1 MVTLLPGGFLQLLP
15 IVQRVASMHLG
26 HIQEVARGDLAS
38 GTGAPSEQE
47 AMACLLRIFAGRH
60 NEVDWKVVE
69 NHLTARALG
78 WWEGWQDLP
87 KRKDFADLVKR
98 ADRRE
103 KGIGPE
109 DNRRPPTHD
118 EGRRLAEPLLAG
130 TPGKGKGKI
139 SLDAEGER
147 EAVVQVL
154 AALLSPPMGE
164 PSPERL
170 QEYHHRA
177 RSNRVYYDALD
188 RRYNQLDNPVNAIPS
203 LPLRWKS
210 SIYGRRLWRRYPKTE
225 VAPHSPLNPAILL
238 RNFQIQFVIGFLD
251 RVGIRPLGKH
261 VSGCRIVGEVLG
273 LSESTVKRI
282 SGKRFTVEM
291 RDHSEAIAE
300 RTGLLDT
307 TPA

>member
-1 MVTLLPGGFLQLLP
+1 MTLLPGGFVQLLP
-15 IVQRVASMHLG
+15 IVQWVVAVHYE
-26 HIQEVARGDLAS
+26 HILEAARGTLAS
-38 GTGAPSEQE
+38 GTGAPSEEE
-47 AMACLLRIFAGRH
+47 AKACLLRIFAGRH
-60 NEVDWKVVE
+60 EEADRKVVN

-98 ADRRE
+98 ADRRK

-109 DNRRPPTHD
+109 DNRRRLSHD
-118 EGRRLAEPLLAG
+118 EGRRLAEPLLAV
-130 TPGKGKGKI
+130 TPGKGKI
-139 SLDAEGER
+139 RLDAEGEQ

-203 LPLRWKS
+203 LLLRWKP
-210 SIYGRRLWRRYPKTE
+210 SIYGRRLGRHYPKTQ
-225 VAPHSPLNPAILL
+225 VSPHNPLKPAILL

-273 LSESTVKRI
+273 LSESTVKGI

-291 RDHSEAIAE
+291 RKHSAAIAE
-300 RTGLLDT
+300 RTVLLDT
-307 TPA
+307 TED